1 MRMGKKEEDCKG
13 RGRLRRG
20 GRRTEDRRNR
30 SEERRKR

>member
-1 MRMGKKEEDCKG
+1 MGMGERRRMIGK
-13 RGRLRRG
+13 GRLRRG